1 MNMVELTKKQESVAA
16 VVLAFSREEDLK
28 KVIDHLK
35 KQTRKVDEIIVL
47 FQGTSPTILAWL
59 NEQTGIT
66 VRQQGNLGSAG
77 GFTSGIKWAMEKGHQ
92 WTWLLDDDAVPE
104 LNALEEMTSC
114 KHFDYK
120 KTGFLAS
127 VVTKPDGQVYMSPTA
142 EDSNNWYGSVMQ
154 EGCVPVIGT
163 SWIGCLVSSQSIL
176 DFGLPMEE
184 FFMYEEDVE
193 YTSRVARQR
202 NSYCVIKSVIV
213 HYQKG
218 SFNPFTSKVDMLK
231 HGYYVRNHFATIRL
245 SDKPMIK
252 KLARIWLWFFKNAWE
267 IITHQ
272 VPLKTTLSLFSGLLF
287 FRPKVKFWKPSV

>member
-1 MNMVELTKKQESVAA
+1 MFDKTKNAESVAA

-28 KVIDHLK
+28 KVIYHLK
-35 KQTRKVDEIIVL
+35 NQTRKPDEIIVL
-47 FQGTSPTILAWL
+47 FQGTNPNILEWL
-59 NEQTGIT
+59 NLQTRIT
-66 VRQQGNLGSAG
+66 LRQQGNLGSAG
-77 GFTSGIKWAMEKGHQ
+77 GFTSGIKMAIEKGHQ

-114 KHFDYK
+114 KYFDYK

-127 VVTKPDGQVYMSPTA
+127 IVRKPDGQVYMSPTA

-154 EGCVPVIGT
+154 DGCVSVIGS

-184 FFMYEEDVE
+184 FFMYDEDVE
-193 YTSRVARQR
+193 YTSRVARSR
-202 NSYCVIKSVIV
+202 KSYCVIKSIIV

-245 SDKPMIK
+245 SDKPIYK

-267 IITHQ
+267 IVTHK
-272 VPLKTTLSLFSGLLF
+272 VPLKTISPLFSGLLF
-287 FRPKVKFWKPSV
+287 FRPKVKFWKSNV

>member
-1 MNMVELTKKQESVAA
+1 MLDIAKKPESVAA
-16 VVLAFSREEDLK
+16 VVLAFSREDDLK

-35 KQTRKVDEIIVL
+35 NQTRKLDEIIVL
-47 FQGTSPTILAWL
+47 FQGTNPNILAWL
-59 NEQTGIT
+59 NQQSGIT

-77 GFTSGIKWAMEKGHQ
+77 GFTSGIKMAMEKGHQ

-104 LNALEEMTSC
+104 LNALAEMTGC
-114 KHFDYK
+114 KYFDSA

-127 VVTKPDGQVYMSPTA
+127 IVTKPDGQVYMSPTA
-142 EDSNNWYGSVMQ
+142 EDSNNWYGTVMQ
-154 EGCVPVIGT
+154 DGCVPVIGS

-176 DFGLPMEE
+176 DFGLPMEV

-193 YTSRVARQR
+193 FTSRVARVR
-202 NSYCVIKSVIV
+202 KSYCVVKSVIV

-218 SFNPFTSKVDMLK
+218 NFDPFTSKVDMLK
-231 HGYYVRNHFATIRL
+231 HGYHVRNHFATIRL
-245 SDKPMIK
+245 SNKSTIK

-267 IITHQ
+267 IITHK
-272 VPLKTTLSLFSGLLF
+272 VPLKTIVSLFSGLLF